1 MAVDAAKLKGLS
13 RRGLGAP
20 PREGMPELA
29 GEGARDHAEQP
40 VIAEPT
46 RDVAP
51 PKPSL
56 PAIAVPAA
64 GEPRA
69 IVDGRTLRRSG
80 RTVQLGTRV
89 TQEFAVDLRADAAAA
104 NLLIVEIL
112 EEAVAARRR
121 LLALA
126 RPGETLNQVVDRLAS
141 R

>member
-29 GEGARDHAEQP
+29 GEGARQAEQSA
-40 VIAEPT
+40 VAQRT
-46 RDVAP
+46 VDVAP
-51 PKPSL
+51 LRQSSPPMQA
-56 PAIAVPAA
+56 PPAA
-64 GEPRA
+64 EPRV

-89 TQEFAVDLRADAAAA
+89 TENFAVDLRADAAAS
-104 NLLIVEIL
+104 NLLIVEVL

-126 RPGETLNQVVDRLAS
+126 KPGETLDQVVSRLAS